1 MLSWRSADMALWVGI
16 ALASALLFGAS
27 TPLSKL
33 LLDHVSPFQ
42 LAGLLY
48 LGAAAGTAP
57 FAVRRRLVQ
66 RVRGLDSGNA
76 RRLLG
81 AVLLGGIAGPVL
93 LLFGLRVAA
102 AASVSLWL
110 NLELVAT
117 AVLGVLLFRDQL
129 SGRAWLGAGLVVT
142 SAVLLSW
149 DGGAAGFLPGMLV
162 ALACVCWGFDNH
174 FTSLIDGLTPQETT
188 FWKGAAAGDY
198 EPRDRSGHRA
208 VERDAAHGGRRGA
221 ARYRRLRGEHRAVH
235 RRRPEHRRHARTT
248 GVLRC
253 AVLRRADRPDRA
265 GRTDERH
272 ADRGG
277 RGAPGG
283 TRRAAPRGGTRTGT
297 TTRPPSTST
306 GTATPTATTGT
317 PTRGALS
324 GWAMCIATP
333 TTSWSTRTRTY
344 PTSTTATITTE
355 RPAKRTSA
363 CWTVPCRSVQ
373 SSSADSRTVRFRS
386 SDSHM
391 PAFSRALRKG
401 PTDAI
406 MFFRLAEANR
416 PTVPMTGRPHS
427 SA

>member
-1 MLSWRSADMALWVGI
+1 MALWVGI

-48 LGAAAGTAP
+48 LGAAVGMAP

-66 RVRGLDSGNA
+66 RVRSLDSGNA

-162 ALACVCWGFDNH
+162 ALACACWGFDNH

-188 FWKGAAAGDY
+188 FWKGAAAGTTNLVIGLAIAPWSATPLTVAGAVLLGTAAY
-198 EPRDRSGHRA
+198 GASIVLYIAAAQNIGATRGQLVFSAAPFFGVLIALIVLGERMNAVQIVAAAVLLAGLGVLLREGHAHRHHHP
-208 VERDAAHGGRRGA
+208 AAEHEHWHRHTDGHHGHTHPGRPVWLG
-221 ARYRRLRGEHRAVH
+221 HVH
-235 RRRPEHRRHARTT
+235 RHAHDELEHAHPHVPDVHHRH
-248 GVLRC
+248 
-253 AVLRRADRPDRA
+253 DHHDH
-265 GRTDERH
+265 D
-272 ADRGG
+272 
-277 RGAPGG
+277 
-283 TRRAAPRGGTRTGT
+283 
-297 TTRPPSTST
+297 
-306 GTATPTATTGT
+306 
-317 PTRGALS
+317 
-324 GWAMCIATP
+324 
-333 TTSWSTRTRTY
+333 
-344 PTSTTATITTE
+344 
-355 RPAKRTSA
+355 
-363 CWTVPCRSVQ
+363 
-373 SSSADSRTVRFRS
+373 
-386 SDSHM
+386 
-391 PAFSRALRKG
+391 
-401 PTDAI
+401 
-406 MFFRLAEANR
+406 
-416 PTVPMTGRPHS
+416 
-427 SA
+427 